1 MNNLINEEKIIDIL
15 PKSIKQNNDVVYLK
29 EYWINDDINF
39 EEDSDLEGKAELLIN
54 YLNKLEQAKEKVKYF
69 KKCID
74 TITNILPENMHIR
87 ASNDRTYFI
96 AKKDSDKDIIPY
108 ISFEERK

>member
-54 YLNKLEQAKEKVKYF
+54 
-69 KKCID
+69 
-74 TITNILPENMHIR
+74 
-87 ASNDRTYFI
+87 
-96 AKKDSDKDIIPY
+96 
-108 ISFEERK
+108 